1 LLDSDRDI
9 RTLIKAA
16 RYVREVYQTAPLRKL
31 VERETMPTAS
41 VQSDAEWLAY
51 FRETSRLNWHPTSTC
66 RMGPGADDV
75 VDSRLRVHGVDN
87 LRIADASIM
96 PIVPS
101 GNTNAPCIAIGEK
114 AADLIKGLRDGN

>member
-1 LLDSDRDI
+1 MGGQIYAPSQ
-9 RTLIKAA
+9 AA
-16 RYVREVYQTAPLRKL
+16 
-31 VERETMPTAS
+31 PT
-41 VQSDAEWLAY
+41 DEDWLAF
-51 FRETSRLNWHPTSTC
+51 FRETAALNWHPTSTC
-66 RMGPGADDV
+66 RMGPGAEDV

-114 AADLIKGLRDGN
+114 AADLIKGLRDGS